1 MASPGK
7 KSYPLR
13 IDPALW
19 DELQRLA
26 ARDLRS
32 VNAEIEFLLREGLAR
47 RGVKLKEGTAKMTGT
62 FKVGSTVKINPT
74 GWAAGNSYHYQWTA
88 NGARL
93 KGATSKTYKLR
104 RADKGKAI
112 ECVVTVKRPGYATIS
127 VSSGTRGVR

>member
-7 KSYPLR
+7 KAYPLR

-47 RGVKLKEGTAKMTGT
+47 RGVK
-62 FKVGSTVKINPT
+62 FKD
-74 GWAAGNSYHYQWTA
+74 
-88 NGARL
+88 
-93 KGATSKTYKLR
+93 
-104 RADKGKAI
+104 DKDDQKND
-112 ECVVTVKRPGYATIS
+112 E
-127 VSSGTRGVR
+127 